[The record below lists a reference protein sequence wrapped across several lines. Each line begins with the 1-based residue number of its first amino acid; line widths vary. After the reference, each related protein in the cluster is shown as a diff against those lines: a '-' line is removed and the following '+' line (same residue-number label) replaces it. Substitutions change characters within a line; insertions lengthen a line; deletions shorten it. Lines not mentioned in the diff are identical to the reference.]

1 MPGKKEISVTF
12 PWPYR
17 THPTPSP
24 RPTGHPSPHQ
34 SRLPLVLQLCSSQC
48 SGHQYL
54 PIAVKLTLSAA
65 RACPMHGTLHGRPAA
80 PRAATK
86 RTTLMRTTRMRMN
99 AFLQRWLAAAAA
111 APRRKPGCCSSQG
124 APLPAVSATLTPM
137 QGCGKCGQAWAVL
150 PLGTALLGVNLPVRP
165 ASPPPFACPTP
176 PPGWAG
182 EAGAAQLPHFNQL
195 KPDQMLLITLLS
207 VNHHCS
213 AACGQRCGPGHGRH
227 VLAGQLHDAG
237 MLESVAGAHCLCV

>member
-24 RPTGHPSPHQ
+24 RQTGHPSPHQ
-34 SRLPLVLQLCSSQC
+34 SRLPLVLHLCSSRC

-54 PIAVKLTLSAA
+54 PIAVTLALSAA

-137 QGCGKCGQAWAVL
+137 QGCGKCGQAW
-150 PLGTALLGVNLPVRP
+150 GSTASRYCLTWGQPSGP
-165 ASPPPFACPTP
+165 ACLSSAIRMPDPAPRMGRRGRCSSASSLQPI
-176 PPGWAG
+176 
-182 EAGAAQLPHFNQL
+182 EA
-195 KPDQMLLITLLS
+195 
-207 VNHHCS
+207 
-213 AACGQRCGPGHGRH
+213 
-227 VLAGQLHDAG
+227 
-237 MLESVAGAHCLCV
+237 